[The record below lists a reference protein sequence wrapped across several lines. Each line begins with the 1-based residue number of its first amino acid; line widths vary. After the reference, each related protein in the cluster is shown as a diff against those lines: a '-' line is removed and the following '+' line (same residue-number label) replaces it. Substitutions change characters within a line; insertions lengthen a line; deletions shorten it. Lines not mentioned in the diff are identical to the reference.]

1 MKIKWL
7 KYNTKKIK
15 TKMTKKKK
23 KTKVNDGT
31 KRGCRVQYV
40 IYRKKGKRKKEKEIK
55 FNKYWL

>member
-7 KYNTKKIK
+7 KYNPNKLRLKWQ
-15 TKMTKKKK
+15 KK

-40 IYRKKGKRKKEKEIK
+40 IERKKEKRK
-55 FNKYWL
+55 K